1 MSKWRVFWV
10 PKPAPI
16 TPPRVT
22 VLAGWTN
29 LTEREA
35 STGIRPGDPIL
46 LAPDYRIDELLSLYT
61 RSSPFRGYT
70 GETKRNYITDLR
82 LFLNFLW
89 QHGKVWTQA
98 VESDVDD
105 FQF

>member
-16 TPPRVT
+16 SPPRVP
-22 VLAGWTN
+22 VLAGWTD
-29 LTEREA
+29 LAEREE

-46 LAPDYRIDELLSLYT
+46 PAPDYRIDELL
-61 RSSPFRGYT
+61 
-70 GETKRNYITDLR
+70 
-82 LFLNFLW
+82 
-89 QHGKVWTQA
+89 KVWTQA

-105 FQF
+105 SPVRALPTQPHPDRSR